1 MNAIATATYLP
12 LEPANGDKIKLKR
25 IPRNTDRPKV
35 ETGENP
41 LKERL
46 PKERM
51 VVRADS
57 AMARTVTALPRPSLK
72 NRE

>member
-1 MNAIATATYLP
+1 MAIYLT

-25 IPRNTDRPKV
+25 IPKNTERPKV
-35 ETGENP
+35 DTGENP
-41 LKERL
+41 LNERL

-57 AMARTVTALPRPSLK
+57 AMARTVTELPRPSLK

>member
-1 MNAIATATYLP
+1 
-12 LEPANGDKIKLKR
+12 LKR
-25 IPRNTDRPKV
+25 IPRNTESPKV
-35 ETGENP
+35 DTGAKL

-51 VVRADS
+51 VVKAES
-57 AMARTVTALPRPSLK
+57 AIANTVTALPRPSLK